1 MTDAADNFAYQAT
14 WSLPDCQ
21 SGQNMSRQPQIL
33 RRLWSTA
40 LAVRAAQ
47 TADPF
52 DFPDDQDVSRTKQSG
67 SSETQA
73 YAFSPFRLGEL
84 DGMRH
89 DPRPGHR
96 SVGMKIDDLLVLDQ
110 LAGDVA
116 DDGEAEGG
124 SGDGPVQRRQVVGRK
139 GNAPAAT
146 LGRSA
151 AGFLRS
157 RP

>member
-1 MTDAADNFAYQAT
+1 M
-14 WSLPDCQ
+14 
-21 SGQNMSRQPQIL
+21 
-33 RRLWSTA
+33 RLAPLA
-40 LAVRAAQ
+40 LANWTECA
-47 TADPF
+47 TI
-52 DFPDDQDVSRTKQSG
+52 PDLAIGDVG
-67 SSETQA
+67 I
-73 YAFSPFRLGEL
+73 
-84 DGMRH
+84 
-89 DPRPGHR
+89 
-96 SVGMKIDDLLVLDQ
+96 KIDDLLVLDQ